1 MNNFINLLKDDFISV
16 VEGLTGY
23 RGNIEECKEDVS
35 TLENNCAKIDIS
47 ADSSKI
53 SFFISVNLA
62 TALGDLLLGGMGEE
76 KDSLSEDDLDAT
88 KEIIS
93 NVFGTLTT
101 TMSAQENVPH
111 ISFNVENIEEVGTD
125 FDFSIFEK
133 VKCFEFSIENI
144 VGKCYIGMTKE
155 FLSYFEEDS
164 NKENKDKDEKK
175 ESQVKEKENNIIDN
189 CNDTPKLTEEE
200 IKNISLILDVQLP
213 VRVRIGTK
221 TILLKDVLKMDIGS
235 IVELDQLVNSP
246 LDVLVG
252 DKVIAKGEVVIV
264 DGNFGVQITE
274 IGTPR
279 EILSKI
285 Q

>member
-23 RGNIEECKEDVS
+23 RGNIEDCGEKVS
-35 TLENNCAKIDIS
+35 KLESNCAKIDIT
-47 ADSSKI
+47 ADDSKI

-93 NVFGTLTT
+93 NAFGSLTT

-111 ISFNVENIEEVGTD
+111 ISFNVENIEEVEAD
-125 FDFSIFEK
+125 FDLSIFEEI
-133 VKCFEFSIENI
+133 KCFEFSVENI
-144 VGKCYIGMTKE
+144 IGKCYIGMTKE
-155 FLSYFEEDS
+155 FLNYFKEDS
-164 NKENKDKDEKK
+164 KEENKDEKDE
-175 ESQVKEKENNIIDN
+175 SQTKEKENNLTDN

-285 Q
+285 H

>member
-23 RGNIEECKEDVS
+23 RGNIEDCGEKVS
-35 TLENNCAKIDIS
+35 KLESNCAKIDIT
-47 ADSSKI
+47 ADDSKI

-93 NVFGTLTT
+93 NAFGTLTT

-111 ISFNVENIEEVGTD
+111 ISFNVENIEEVEAD
-125 FDFSIFEK
+125 FDLSIFEEI
-133 VKCFEFSIENI
+133 KCFEFSVENI
-144 VGKCYIGMTKE
+144 IGKCYIGMTKE
-155 FLSYFEEDS
+155 FLNYFKEDS
-164 NKENKDKDEKK
+164 KEENKDEKDE
-175 ESQVKEKENNIIDN
+175 SQTKEKENNLTDN

-285 Q
+285 H